1 MGGTSRGS
9 ILIVDDDLAVRVT
22 VQELLKRAGYEAIA
36 AESGEEALE
45 IAATRPFDV
54 ALIDLVM
61 PEMNGI
67 ELMGELKK
75 VDPNLVL
82 IMLTARGTMES
93 AIEALRM
100 GAYDY
105 LTKPCDDER
114 LKQVVDEGIASRREE
129 LRQKKL
135 VGQLAET
142 LRELVHDDVPVPQ
155 TPAQEDEVLACGPL
169 EITPSAYLVTLEGQ
183 PLDLTPMEFNILV
196 VLARN
201 MGQVMS
207 GRELLMAT
215 QGVEYDEFEARE
227 IVRYHIHGL
236 RGKLGDHAEMIRTV
250 RGVGYRL
257 QPEQPT

>member
-1 MGGTSRGS
+1 MGGAGRGS

-22 VQELLKRAGYEAIA
+22 VQELLKRAGYEVVS
-36 AESGEEALE
+36 AESGEEALD
-45 IAATRPFDV
+45 IVAARPFDA

-61 PEMNGI
+61 PGMDGI
-67 ELMGELKK
+67 ELMNAFKE
-75 VDPNLVL
+75 VAPDMVL

-93 AIEALRM
+93 AIEALRL

-105 LTKPCDDER
+105 LTKPCDDVR
-114 LKQVVDEGIASRREE
+114 LKQVIDDGIAAQREE
-129 LRQKKL
+129 QRQRKL
-135 VGQLAET
+135 VGQLADT
-142 LRELVHDDVPVPQ
+142 LRELV
-155 TPAQEDEVLACGPL
+155 QEDTPTPSPPSAEAETFGCGPL
-169 EITPSAYLVTLEGQ
+169 TIDPTAHLATLEGQ
-183 PLDLTPMEFNILV
+183 PLDLTPMEFSILV

-236 RGKLGDHAEMIRTV
+236 RGKLSDHAELIRTV

-257 QPEQPT
+257 QPE